1 MRPLLR
7 QLSVYAIALA
17 IVASPAS
24 AQEPTTLTGSV
35 LTPAGVP
42 VEAATVFIESLNLGV
57 LSNAQGRFIL
67 IVPASRRVGDAR
79 VDVRASQI
87 GRTSQV
93 QTITLQPGTQVV
105 DFVLADDPLL
115 LEAIVVTGVGLDIER
130 QKLGV
135 TINSVSSNEVA
146 LSNEVNLVAA
156 LAGKAP
162 NVEVTSSSGDPG
174 ASSYIRIRGANSMLG
189 DNQPLFVVDGVP
201 IDNSSSQIEN
211 RQFLGNTAGT
221 ANTNRGM
228 DLNPNDIES
237 IEILKGAA
245 AAAIYGSR
253 ASNGVVLVTTKRGR
267 PGTNSVQYRSSFSW
281 NEVNKLVPLQT
292 SFRQGMA
299 GNTDLGTLFGDP
311 TYDDAST
318 DFCIDVY
325 GVPTDRCPA
334 SWGVPIGSAP
344 VYDHADEVYRTG
356 LVSDQFLTWSG
367 GNEST
372 DYYLSIGRLDQQGT
386 IVGPQD
392 YDRTTV
398 RLKAGHSFRDDLRIS
413 GNFAYTD
420 GQGDFVQH
428 GSNTSGIQLG
438 ALRTPPNFNNQP
450 YICPAS
456 GTTDTGACTPGQHR
470 TYRRP
475 NPTGITQTRGYDN
488 PFWVANENR
497 NTANV
502 SRTFGNVAAQ
512 YTPFGWLEVNYTLG
526 VDYSADER
534 MTLFPKTSAGYP
546 TGALIR
552 ADLMNLQIDHNLVA
566 TVRRAINENVEG
578 SLSIGQNLNHQEFR
592 RYQVD
597 ATTLIAGTG
606 QLDFTVDQTP
616 DEFTS
621 TVRTDGYFAQGTLDL
636 YEQLYFTAAIRM
648 DGSNTFGGGDKRFAY
663 PKVSAAWDVSRYV
676 ESTPLTFAKAR
687 FAFGIAGKQPPVFS
701 NVNAYETRNI
711 SDGWLTTGL
720 NTIYGGADGVVS
732 ERTLG
737 NNDIKPERT
746 REWEAGVDLAFLEN
760 RLSFGITY
768 YNTRTSDAI
777 LGIDVPTSTG
787 FFGKF
792 DNAAEFR
799 NSGWELSSTA
809 NLVET
814 DMVGWDISAQW
825 ARNQSCT
832 RDLAG
837 SQEFSLTGFTGSTNS
852 VVAPTLSE
860 DDWTSC
866 SWQDDFDGDGDQ
878 ETVYGYPIGVHYMND
893 FIRYGRG
900 SVVTN
905 EVYSG
910 AAGDQTPVDID
921 AASTNWSRGDVFLGN
936 DGYPQSDTQSRVVG
950 DANPNWTASFRN
962 NVRIG
967 DNLRISAL
975 VDVRDGGDVWN
986 GTKGALYFFG
996 THKDTEPYHGEG
1008 QAETFGQGFMD
1019 QYSYAG
1025 PGAGLSVPI
1034 NWTTW
1039 FWNGIGSTFTGPAGQ
1054 VIEDGGYIKLR
1065 DVSVSYTLRN
1075 QDWLS
1080 RVGFSTLDVQ
1090 VIGRNLKTW
1099 TDYTGIDPES
1109 NLDGATLGRG
1119 IDYFNN
1125 PQTRS
1130 WGVNFTLTR

>member
-7 QLSVYAIALA
+7 QLSVCAFALA
-17 IVASPAS
+17 IATLPAS
-24 AQEPTTLTGSV
+24 AQEPSTLTGSV
-35 LTPAGVP
+35 VTPAGVP
-42 VEAATVFIESLNLGV
+42 VEAATIFIESLNLGV
-57 LSNAQGRFIL
+57 LSNAQGRYIL

-87 GRTSQV
+87 GRTTQV

-135 TINSVSSNEVA
+135 TINSVTSNEVA
-146 LSNEVNLVAA
+146 LSNEVNFVAA

-174 ASSYIRIRGANSMLG
+174 SSSYIRIRGANSLLG

-201 IDNSSSQIEN
+201 VDNSSTQIESS
-211 RQFLGNTAGT
+211 TSGT
-221 ANTNRGM
+221 ATTNRGA
-228 DLNPNDIES
+228 DINPNDIES

-253 ASNGVVLVTTKRGR
+253 ASNGVVLITTKRGR
-267 PGTNSVQYRSSFSW
+267 PGTNTIQYRSSFQW
-281 NEVNKLVPLQT
+281 NEVNKTVPLQT
-292 SFRQGMA
+292 TFRQGVA
-299 GNTDLGTLFGDP
+299 GNTDLGNLFGDP
-311 TYDDAST
+311 AYNDPNT

-325 GVPTDRCPA
+325 GVPTNRCPA
-334 SWGVPIGSAP
+334 SWGIPMGSAP
-344 VYDHADEVYRTG
+344 VYDHAGEVYRTG
-356 LVSDQFLTWSG
+356 LLSDQFLSWSG

-372 DYYLSIGRLDQQGT
+372 DYYLSIGRMDQTGT
-386 IVGPQD
+386 IVGPQN
-392 YDRTTV
+392 YERTTV

-420 GQGDFVQH
+420 GSGDFVQQ
-428 GSNTSGIQLG
+428 GSNISGIQLG
-438 ALRTPPNFNNQP
+438 ALRTPPNFDNQP
-450 YICPAS
+450 YICPES
-456 GTTDTGACTPGQHR
+456 GTTTTGSCTPGLHR

-475 NPTGITQTRGYDN
+475 NPTSLSQGRGYDN
-488 PFWVANENR
+488 PFWVANEITNR
-497 NTANV
+497 AKV
-502 SRTFGNVAAQ
+502 GRTFGNVAAQ
-512 YTPFGWLEVNYTLG
+512 YTPFEWLEVNYTLG

-534 MTLFPKTSAGYP
+534 VTTFPKTSATYP

-552 ADLMNLQIDHNLVA
+552 ADIMNMQVDHNLVA
-566 TVRRAINENVEG
+566 TIRRTLNENTDAT
-578 SLSIGQNLNHQEFR
+578 LSIGQSLNHQEFR

-597 ATTLIAGTG
+597 ATTLILGTG

-616 DEFTS
+616 NEFTS

-636 YEQLYFTAAIRM
+636 YEQLYLTAALRM
-648 DGSNTFGGGDKRFAY
+648 DGSNTFGGGDKRFMY
-663 PKVSAAWDVSRYV
+663 PKASAAWDFSRYV
-676 ESTPLTFAKAR
+676 ENTPLTFAKAR

-701 NVNAYETRNI
+701 NVNAYQTANI
-711 SDGWLTTGL
+711 VDGWLTTGL
-720 NTIYGGADGVVS
+720 YTIYAGSDGVVS
-732 ERTLG
+732 ESTLG
-737 NNDIKPERT
+737 NDAIEPERT
-746 REWEAGVDLAFLEN
+746 REWEAGLDVAFLDN
-760 RLSFGITY
+760 RLSFGLTY
-768 YNTRTSDAI
+768 YNTRTTDAI
-777 LGIDVPTSTG
+777 LGVDVPTSTG
-787 FFGKF
+787 YYGKF
-792 DNAAEFR
+792 ANAAEFR
-799 NSGWELSSTA
+799 NQGWEISGTA

-814 DMVGWDISAQW
+814 DMIGWDVAAQW
-825 ARNQSCT
+825 AKNTSCT

-837 SQEFSLTGFTGSTNS
+837 TQELSLTGFSGSTNS
-852 VVAPTLSE
+852 VVAPTTVE

-866 SWQDDFDGDGDQ
+866 SWTENG
-878 ETVYGYPIGVHYMND
+878 TTMYGYPIGVHYMND
-893 FIRYGRG
+893 FVRYGRG
-900 SVVTN
+900 SVV
-905 EVYSG
+905 SG
-910 AAGDQTPVDID
+910 FDFTGSAGADVDID
-921 AASTNWSRGDVFLGN
+921 AAAGAGSAGDVFLGF
-936 DGYPQSDTQSRVVG
+936 DGYPRQDTQSRVVG
-950 DANPNWTASFRN
+950 DANPNWTASIRN
-962 NVRIG
+962 NIRVG

-975 VDVRDGGDVWN
+975 LDFRNGGDVWN

-1008 QAETFGQGFMD
+1008 RDETFGENGFMD
-1019 QYSYAG
+1019 QYTYAG
-1025 PGAGLSVPI
+1025 PGAGTSVPI

-1054 VIEDGGYIKLR
+1054 VIEDGGYVKLR
-1065 DVSVSYTLRN
+1065 DVSVSYSLRD

-1080 RVGFSTLDVQ
+1080 RIGFSTLDVQ

-1099 TDYTGIDPES
+1099 TDYSGIDPES
-1109 NLDGATLGRG
+1109 NLNGATLGRG